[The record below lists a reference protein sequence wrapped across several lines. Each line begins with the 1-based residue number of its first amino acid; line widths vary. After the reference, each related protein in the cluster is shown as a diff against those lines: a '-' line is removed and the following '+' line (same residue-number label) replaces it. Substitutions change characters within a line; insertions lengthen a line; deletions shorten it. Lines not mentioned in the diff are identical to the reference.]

1 MNAYE
6 MSVLSDWVPDAWV
19 IEEMRKE
26 QEEAHRRPRPY
37 VEVPLGDHERQE
49 ESSKKTPSGGTVII
63 IEL

>member
-1 MNAYE
+1 

-37 VEVPLGDHERQE
+37 IEVPLSEHGHQE
-49 ESSKKTPSGGTVII
+49 ESSEEAPTGGNVII